1 MRILFCTPCYKPY
14 FGGIERVVEQLTRRL
29 LAHPEVEAV
38 GIMTSYYRF
47 PSRLME
53 GLPAR
58 EEMDG
63 ATVMRMRFSPRR
75 LPYFYHLD
83 TGVVSSE
90 MGRVIREFRPTH
102 LQYTVYD
109 WYLPNLQAY
118 LLSHK
123 KAAQIQSVYD
133 HRFEPSFGTLPFQWV
148 NRWLARRMDT
158 VHVVSE
164 RARGIVGRTMG
175 ADDRKIKVVPL
186 GAELRSVNRDNR
198 NSGEPVTIVSVG
210 RLSPNKGQID
220 LLNGFIG
227 ARKRAT
233 VPCRLVLV
241 GDDGGDKAALRRIA
255 DEQGLTENEFVIA
268 GHVTESELADWYEKA
283 DIFALLSA
291 NESFGLVYTEAMG
304 RGLPVVAYNIGPLA
318 ELFPKG
324 IILLPFR
331 DLPALEETLAGLI
344 NDRRKRLALGDEALG
359 FIADHCTWESVAQQM
374 VDIYRQS
381 AAGRS

>member
-14 FGGIERVVEQLTRRL
+14 FGGIERVVEQLSRRL
-29 LAHPEVEAV
+29 SAHPDVEAV

-47 PSRLME
+47 PSQFME
-53 GLPAR
+53 GLPAQ

-63 ATVMRMRFSPRR
+63 ATVMRMHFFPRK

-83 TGVVSSE
+83 TGIVSSE

-102 LQYTVYD
+102 VQYTVYD
-109 WYLPNLQAY
+109 WYVPNLQAY

-123 KAAQIQSVYD
+123 QASQIQSVYD
-133 HRFEPSFGTLPFQWV
+133 HRFEPSSGTLPFQWV
-148 NRWLARRMDT
+148 NGWLARRMDI

-164 RARGIVGRTMG
+164 RARGIVGEAMTV
-175 ADDRKIKVVPL
+175 DNQQIKVIPL
-186 GAELRSVNRDNR
+186 GAELRPTERDGR
-198 NSGEPVTIVSVG
+198 DHSELVTIVSVG

-220 LLNGFIG
+220 LLQGFIR

-241 GDDGGDKAALRRIA
+241 GGDGGDEAVLRRLA
-255 DEQGLTENEFVIA
+255 DEQRLTENEFLIT
-268 GHVTESELADWYEKA
+268 GYVTESQLDDWYKKA
-283 DIFALLSA
+283 DIFALLSG

-304 RGLPVVAYNIGPLA
+304 HGLPVIAYNIGPLE

-324 IILLPFR
+324 IILLPFKN
-331 DLPALEETLAGLI
+331 LPAVEDALADLI
-344 NDRRKRLALGDEALG
+344 NDRQKRLTLGSEALG
-359 FIADHCTWESVAQQM
+359 FITNYCTWELVVQQM
-374 VDIYRQS
+374 VDVYHQATAKR
-381 AAGRS
+381 G